1 MKKILLLLSF
11 FAILQAVYA
20 QDEAIFTHYHITP
33 ILINPAAAGFNDTY
47 QVQFNGRAQWTGFP
61 DAPQTV
67 GAMLNGP
74 VGKTFGIGIGVSAEN
89 AAQLT
94 RLKGQLNWAF
104 RFNLSEY
111 VKMSAGFSAI
121 YQQFKLNNGFDMDRL
136 QLGDNVIDDY
146 MNGVSEFDASVGVF
160 GSIREDTRF
169 GLAFS
174 NLIQSRLDDV
184 IESTDQ
190 SALQHYTLFLAHRFQ
205 IYDLNFSLEP
215 SLMARNV
222 KDAPS
227 QVDINLKAAFLDEQ
241 LITGLSYRSLGALG
255 ILLGAKLT
263 NFHVYYSYDMSFQRF
278 QKFNSGSHEISILLD
293 LVKKTP
299 IGGQRSNQ

>member
-146 MNGVSEFDASVGVF
+146 MDGVSEFDASVGVF

-293 LVKKTP
+293 LVKKTT

>member
-61 DAPQTV
+61 DAPQTF

-121 YQQFKLNNGFDMDRL
+121 YQQFKLNNGIDMDRL
-136 QLGDNVIDDY
+136 QLGDAVIDDY
-146 MNGVSEFDASVGVF
+146 MDGISEFDASVGVF

-184 IESTDQ
+184 IESTDE

-215 SLMARNV
+215 SLMARKV

-293 LVKKTP
+293 LIKKTP
-299 IGGQRSNQ
+299 IGGQRNNQ

>member
-1 MKKILLLLSF
+1 MKKILLLISF
-11 FAILQAVYA
+11 FGILQFVQA

-47 QVQFNGRAQWTGFP
+47 QVQFNGRAQWTGFA
-61 DAPQTV
+61 DAPQTF

-74 VGKTFGIGIGVSAEN
+74 VGKTFGVGIGVSAET

-104 RFNLSEY
+104 RFKLSEF
-111 VKMSAGFSAI
+111 VKMSAGFSAV
-121 YQQFKLNNGFDMDRL
+121 YQQFKLDNGVNLDQI
-136 QLGDNVIDDY
+136 QLGDDVIDDY
-146 MNGVSEFDASVGVF
+146 MQGISEFDASVGVF
-160 GSIREDTRF
+160 GSIRDNTRF
-169 GLAFS
+169 GLAFA
-174 NLIQSRLDDV
+174 NLISSRLDDV
-184 IESTDQ
+184 IASTDE
-190 SALQHYTLFLAHRFQ
+190 SALQHYTLFLAHRFE

-215 SLMARNV
+215 SIMARKV

-241 LITGLSYRSLGALG
+241 LVTGLSYRSLGALG

-293 LVKKTP
+293 LAKKSNVN
-299 IGGQRSNQ
+299 QRANQ